1 MKNKNAICHLLFLIL
16 CLFSLNIIA
25 TAQESTRRSTIFDR
39 LTQEEVGKMTLEA
52 DFTTLI
58 INKRTDNY
66 YPGTLITETGKTYKV
81 EIKSRGKFR
90 RRIAEIPPLKVKF
103 KKKALVAEGLDTLNE
118 IKLVMP
124 CYDNELG
131 DELIVREYIA
141 YRMFEKLS
149 NVSLRARLVRLSLRD
164 THVETGSKRHMM
176 AIVLEDEE
184 ELAAR
189 LNGEMT
195 EEFGLSLD
203 SMMSH
208 QAGLMVMFQYMIG
221 NTDWEL
227 ATHRNVRLL
236 KSAKTGRILPVPYD
250 FDFSGLVSA
259 PYATPSSGT
268 GLRTVQD
275 RFLMSSG
282 LKPEMLKRAAHQI
295 RLAKKDIYAC
305 CTSRYLSRDTEA
317 AMVHYLDTFF
327 EQLEQSEHIP
337 TTIRM
342 MTE

>member
-1 MKNKNAICHLLFLIL
+1 MKNKNAICRSLFLIL
-16 CLFSLNIIA
+16 CLFSFHVIA
-25 TAQESTRRSTIFDR
+25 TAQDTIRRSTIFDR
-39 LTQEEVGKMTLEA
+39 LTQAEVGRMTLEA

-58 INKRTDNY
+58 INKRSDNY
-66 YPGTLITETGKTYKV
+66 YPGTLITEAGKTYKV

-103 KKKALVAEGLDTLNE
+103 KKKTLVAEGLDTLNE

-164 THVETGSKRHMM
+164 THVETGSKRQVM

-189 LNGEMT
+189 LNGELT
-195 EEFGLSLD
+195 EQFGLPVD

-208 QAGLMVMFQYMIG
+208 QTGLMVMFQYMIG

-227 ATHRNVRLL
+227 ATFRNVRLL
-236 KSAKTGRILPVPYD
+236 RSARTGKILPVPYD

-259 PYATPSSGT
+259 PYASPSSGT

-282 LKPEMLKRAAHQI
+282 LKPEVLKRAAHQI
-295 RLAKKDIYAC
+295 RLSKKDIYAC
-305 CTSRYLSRDTEA
+305 CASRYLSREA
-317 AMVHYLDTFF
+317 ETSLVHYLDTFF
-327 EQLEQSEHIP
+327 EQLEQSEQVP
-337 TTIRM
+337 TTMRM
-342 MTE
+342 VAE